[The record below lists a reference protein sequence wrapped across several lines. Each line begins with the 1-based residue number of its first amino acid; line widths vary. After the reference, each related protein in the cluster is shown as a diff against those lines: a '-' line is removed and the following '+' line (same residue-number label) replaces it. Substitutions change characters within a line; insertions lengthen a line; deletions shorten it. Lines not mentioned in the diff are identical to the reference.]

1 MLGQPSSIPGF
12 EVVLH
17 RSLTEPILL
26 AGAPRSFAILNGTL
40 AAAIG
45 LGLRLW
51 IAGLIVWLAGHT
63 LAVWVTRKDPAFLIV
78 LSRHARHKGALTC

>member
-1 MLGQPSSIPGF
+1 MRDQPCLVPGY
-12 EVVLH
+12 EVALH
-17 RSLTEPILL
+17 RALTEPILI

-45 LGLRLW
+45 IGLRVW
-51 IAGLIVWLAGHT
+51 IAGALIWLIGHA
-63 LAVWVTRKDPAFLIV
+63 LAVWVTRKDPAFLTV